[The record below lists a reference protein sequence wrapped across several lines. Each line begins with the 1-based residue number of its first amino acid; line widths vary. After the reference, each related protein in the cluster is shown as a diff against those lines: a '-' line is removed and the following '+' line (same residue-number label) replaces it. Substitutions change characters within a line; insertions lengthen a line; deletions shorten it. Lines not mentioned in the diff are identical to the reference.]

1 MYIAV
6 ALADAWAA
14 PILTTESGAGVTSR
28 SIETVVLTRERGTPS
43 LYESMSSAVRRM
55 ILGEGGLDKQ
65 TTQYLDTQ
73 SRLELQGELRRLEQQ
88 RRANTN
94 TEPASPARS
103 VVSSP
108 RSMRGRERESSS
120 SSVSVSMLVKG
131 NPSLVRTTPSRGCL
145 ANKAFQ
151 LMALAAMSITLETA
165 YRSFHPEPRVS

>member
-1 MYIAV
+1 MCIAV

-88 RRANTN
+88 RKKTDDCQIAKRQLLLN
-94 TEPASPARS
+94 SQIGDCQ
-103 VVSSP
+103 
-108 RSMRGRERESSS
+108 RGQHDATQQEE
-120 SSVSVSMLVKG
+120 
-131 NPSLVRTTPSRGCL
+131 VRLGL
-145 ANKAFQ
+145 
-151 LMALAAMSITLETA
+151 
-165 YRSFHPEPRVS
+165 

>member
-1 MYIAV
+1 MCIAV

-120 SSVSVSMLVKG
+120 MSVPLSMLVKG